1 MSWNVVQATLRQVSC
16 KLSDFLMLLASSC
29 VATMIMFAYQVV
41 SLTLSEER
49 ESVMDV
55 LMWMGWVYSPV
66 LLFLYV
72 LSSAAAVTEKVDRLV
87 PLVNSWSFDDRA
99 VLDESRQ
106 YVVQY
111 ILHSRAGFYARGIRI
126 LESTPH
132 DPAGWFPI
140 YIYIYIYYHIYIN
153 IYTPNVALLLPQGT
167 PKPKGTALRVQGS
180 NPKVE
185 EVGFFGLGFVWF
197 WVCLVWGL
205 FGLGFGFFLV

>member
-29 VATMIMFAYQVV
+29 MAAVITFAYQVV

-49 ESVMDV
+49 ESMLDV

-72 LSSAAAVTEKVDRLV
+72 LSSAAAVTEKVDRPV
-87 PLVNSWSFDDRA
+87 PLVNSWSFDDCA

-111 ILHSRAGFYARGIRI
+111 LCHSGVTFLH
-126 LESTPH
+126 
-132 DPAGWFPI
+132 
-140 YIYIYIYYHIYIN
+140 
-153 IYTPNVALLLPQGT
+153 
-167 PKPKGTALRVQGS
+167 
-180 NPKVE
+180 
-185 EVGFFGLGFVWF
+185 
-197 WVCLVWGL
+197 C
-205 FGLGFGFFLV
+205 